1 MKTLYSTLLLL
12 VGVLFVNVAIAQSG
26 GTSGQSKQM
35 PKVFKIGEYENDYD
49 KLLMNHQAQLLNV
62 CNNDM
67 QEAFRKWMG
76 MAAEIEAYAK
86 TVDYDIDGLKFW
98 VHVFWKKD
106 GEIDH
111 LGFHLRPNSRLVP
124 DEELAEFLDAFVAQ
138 YRLPIQANERF
149 SHYTTLAFPMSYMLG
164 EEKK

>member
-1 MKTLYSTLLLL
+1 MRVTILMLLF
-12 VGVLFVNVAIAQSG
+12 GCFAFTTFAQGDG
-26 GTSGQSKQM
+26 GTTRSKQM
-35 PKVFKIGEYENDYD
+35 PQVFKIGEYEKDYD

-67 QEAFRKWMG
+67 QDAFRKWMG

-86 TVDYDIDGLKFW
+86 TVDYDINGLKFW

-111 LGFHLRPNSRLVP
+111 LGFHLRPNSRHVP
-124 DEELAEFLDAFVAQ
+124 DEELAEFLSAFVAQ
-138 YRLPIQANERF
+138 YRLPINANERF
-149 SHYTTLAFPMSYMLG
+149 SHYTTLAYPLSYMLSD
-164 EEKK
+164 EKE